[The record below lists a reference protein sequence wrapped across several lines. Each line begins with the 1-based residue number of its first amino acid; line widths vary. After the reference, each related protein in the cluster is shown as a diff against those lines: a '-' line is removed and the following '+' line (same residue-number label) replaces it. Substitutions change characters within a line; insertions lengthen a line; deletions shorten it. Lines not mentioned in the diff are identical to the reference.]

1 MNFFLG
7 LCSLSCLWRCKKN
20 TQIMVTDWVF
30 TINRLQFS
38 GLTTIS
44 YIFDFL
50 FYLTILILSATLGR
64 TLPPRYHE
72 FLLYDITLRYTHF
85 PETTILVRVWLL
97 VLISAGIPLTQFLL
111 FSIFVVLPIRRR
123 IWDFLAGCLCLL
135 GAMATQLLV
144 TVLLKNIIG
153 LPRPDFIDRCEP
165 MIQNIPLTSLST
177 VAICTQPDWN
187 LVQEGFRT
195 FPSGHLATVFTG
207 MTIAALNFAARLQTF
222 DNRNNSFKVFITIL
236 PWLIAACVAST
247 RVSDNRH
254 FLKDIIAGAF
264 IGTFIG
270 SVFYLQYHPSIFNL
284 ANAGRSFPPRRFGI
298 QRFFQNIGGF
308 WKLDGESSDR
318 ALDAEDLEKLSNEQ
332 LGQPARIT
340 SMADN
345 IEVVN
350 KLL

>member
-1 MNFFLG
+1 
-7 LCSLSCLWRCKKN
+7 
-20 TQIMVTDWVF
+20 MVRDWAF

-44 YIFDFL
+44 YVFDFV
-50 FYLTILILSATLGR
+50 FYLTVLILSATLGR

-72 FLLYDITLRYTHF
+72 FLLYDITIRYTHF
-85 PETTILVRVWLL
+85 PENAILVRVWLL
-97 VLISAGIPLTQFLL
+97 ILISAGIPFAQFLL
-111 FSIFVVLPIRRR
+111 FTIFIVLPIRRR
-123 IWDFLAGCLCLL
+123 IWDFFAGCLCLL

-165 MIQNIPLTSLST
+165 MIQNIPITSLST

-195 FPSGHLATVFTG
+195 FPSGHLSTVFTG

-236 PWLIAACVAST
+236 PWLIAACIAST

-270 SVFYLQYHPSIFNL
+270 SAFYLQYHPSIFNL

-298 QRFFQNIGGF
+298 QRFFHNIGGF
-308 WKLDGESSDR
+308 WKLEGENSDR
-318 ALDAEDLEKLSNEQ
+318 VLGAEDLEKLSNEQ

-345 IEVVN
+345 IEIVN

>member
-1 MNFFLG
+1 
-7 LCSLSCLWRCKKN
+7 
-20 TQIMVTDWVF
+20 MVTDWVF

-85 PETTILVRVWLL
+85 PEATILVRVWLL

-207 MTIAALNFAARLQTF
+207 MTIAALNFAARL
-222 DNRNNSFKVFITIL
+222 
-236 PWLIAACVAST
+236 
-247 RVSDNRH
+247 
-254 FLKDIIAGAF
+254 
-264 IGTFIG
+264 
-270 SVFYLQYHPSIFNL
+270 
-284 ANAGRSFPPRRFGI
+284 
-298 QRFFQNIGGF
+298 
-308 WKLDGESSDR
+308 
-318 ALDAEDLEKLSNEQ
+318 
-332 LGQPARIT
+332 
-340 SMADN
+340 
-345 IEVVN
+345 
-350 KLL
+350 